1 MAPPPP
7 ARMAVVRLHAPGDL
21 RLHEEPIPTPGDGE
35 VLLRVTSVGL
45 CGSDRHWFLHGSIG
59 GTGIQAPLVLGHEF
73 AGVVASGPDAGR
85 RVVAEPAIPCG
96 RCRTCLAGR
105 PELCPTAGFAGYG
118 GTDGALRTFTTWPAP
133 LLVRLPGTDVI
144 GDAEAALLE
153 PLGIALHAIHLADLE
168 PGATVAVLGAGPIGQ
183 LVVRA
188 LVAGV
193 GGAADVSVAEP
204 LAHRQALAV
213 AAGARPVRAGDEP
226 DVVMECAGEE
236 AAVET
241 AIELVRPGGRVVLV
255 GIPGEDRTTFTAS
268 VARRKGLTLQLCR
281 RMRPGDLA
289 EAVALVGA
297 GTVGLDGLVSHILPL
312 TEVGAAFG
320 HLTRRDG
327 HKIVVRP

>member
-1 MAPPPP
+1 MTPPAPPP
-7 ARMAVVRLHAPGDL
+7 MAVARLHAAGDL

-45 CGSDRHWFLHGSIG
+45 CGSDRHWFLDGSIG
-59 GTGIQAPLVLGHEF
+59 GTGIDGPLVLGHEF
-73 AGVVASGPDAGR
+73 AGVIASGPDAGR

-96 RCRTCLAGR
+96 DCRTCLGGR

-133 LLVRLPGTDVI
+133 LLVGLPDAI
-144 GDAEAALLE
+144 GADEAVLLE
-153 PLGIALHAIHLADLE
+153 PLGIALHAIQLAGLGA
-168 PGATVAVLGAGPIGQ
+168 GATVAVLGAGPIGQ

-213 AAGARPVRAGDEP
+213 AAGARLGRAGDEP
-226 DVVMECAGEE
+226 DVVIECAGED

-241 AIELVRPGGRVVLV
+241 AIDLVRPGGRVVLV
-255 GIPGEDRTTFTAS
+255 GIPAEDRTTFTAS

-281 RMRPGDLA
+281 RMRPRDLA
-289 EAVALVGA
+289 AAVALVEA
-297 GTVGLDGLVSHILPL
+297 GTIALDGLVSHVLPL
-312 TEVGAAFG
+312 AEVAVAFD
-320 HLTRRDG
+320 HLARRDG